1 MKATREELLD
11 IIYQC
16 LDGLNEQLANG
27 DQIQKSMEAPLVGG
41 REGLDSLGLVNFV
54 ALVEEECAR
63 KYGIAVSL
71 TDPSPQEDDRFAN
84 IGKFV
89 DFLFQRLNDN
99 LL

>member
-1 MKATREELLD
+1 
-11 IIYQC
+11 
-16 LDGLNEQLANG
+16 LANG
-27 DQIQKSMEAPLVGG
+27 DEIQKSTEAPLVGG